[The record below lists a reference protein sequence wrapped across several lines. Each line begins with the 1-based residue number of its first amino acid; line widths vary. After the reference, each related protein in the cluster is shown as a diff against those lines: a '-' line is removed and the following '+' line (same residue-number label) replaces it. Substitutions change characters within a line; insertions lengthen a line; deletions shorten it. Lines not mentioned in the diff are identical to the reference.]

1 MWYNYNNKLQKEVAH
16 MKKLLAVDGNSII
29 NRAFYGIRLL
39 DNGKGVYTNAI
50 FGMINILQKNMDAVK
65 PDYCA
70 VAFDLKAPTFRHKM
84 YPEYKAGRHKM
95 PDELAAQFPY
105 AKKVLSAMG
114 FTIIEKEGY
123 EADDILGTVAKLA
136 EQNGCESYI
145 LTGDRD
151 SLQLIDGDTTVL
163 LAKTNETV
171 IVTPEKLKEMFSV
184 SVAQFVDLKALM
196 GDSSDNIPGVAGIG
210 EKTAAKLLC
219 EFGTLDSL
227 YEKYLESSLTD
238 GMKNKLTAGKENAF
252 LSRTLATINCDVP
265 LDVCIDDLRYDGM
278 DKAATYDIFRE
289 LGFYKFIERYG
300 LTPSDTVSAEEGST
314 SSPFDYEKAAL
325 SDAQSGEYCVSF
337 DGGVL
342 NAFDGKTLY
351 SSGDTDIIKD
361 FLLANKVVCAD
372 SKALYTV
379 LEESG
384 IRYRGASF
392 DCVLAAYVIN
402 SNTEYT
408 AEKVFD
414 MYGACASDVE
424 AVRVYSILSDLKTAL
439 ADVKGEDILY
449 SVELP
454 VAAILCD
461 MERTG
466 FLLDVEGLR
475 QYGNTLAE
483 ELAGIEEQIYFH
495 AGKKFNINSPKQL
508 GEVLF
513 DEMGLPAQ
521 KKTKTGY
528 STGAEVLEKIKLYHP
543 IVPLILDYRM
553 LGKLIGTYVEGLIS
567 AADGDGKV
575 HTVFKQAATATGRL
589 SSAEPNLQNIPIK
602 TELGKY
608 LRKFFLPSRED
619 YVLIDADYSQ
629 IELRLLAHIADD
641 EHMIDAFN
649 SGADIHTA
657 TAAKVFGVPR
667 ESVTPLLRKRAKA
680 VNFGIMYGMGEFS
693 LAADLGI
700 SMKEAKGYIE
710 SYFAK
715 YPKIT
720 EYFERTNKEAY
731 ELGYVTTL
739 LGRRRYIPELSSS
752 NRNLRAFGERVARN
766 SPIQGS
772 AADIM
777 KLAMVNVD
785 RRFRKECPEARILL
799 QVHDE
804 LLVEAPKEKCDL
816 AMKLLREEMENAVSL
831 SVQTSVECSSG
842 ETWYDCK

>member
-1 MWYNYNNKLQKEVAH
+1 

-65 PDYCA
+65 PDYCV
-70 VAFDLKAPTFRHKM
+70 VAFDLKAPTFRHEM

-95 PDELAAQFPY
+95 PEELAMQFPY
-105 AKKVLSAMG
+105 AKQVLSAMG
-114 FTIIEKEGY
+114 FNILEKEGY
-123 EADDILGTVAKLA
+123 EADDILGTVARLGS
-136 EQNGCESYI
+136 QNGCESYI

-151 SLQLIDGDTTVL
+151 SLQLIGEDTTVL
-163 LAKTNETV
+163 LAKTNETLF
-171 IVTPEKLKEMFSV
+171 VTPEKLRELYSV
-184 SVAQFVDLKALM
+184 SVEQFVDLKALM
-196 GDSSDNIPGVAGIG
+196 GDSSDNIPGVPGVG
-210 EKTAAKLLC
+210 EKTAAKLLG
-219 EFGTLDSL
+219 EFGSLDFL
-227 YEKYLESSLTD
+227 YENYLSSGLTQ
-238 GMKNKLTAGKENAF
+238 GMKDKLTAGKDSAF

-265 LDVCIDDLRYDGM
+265 LDKTIEDLRYDGM
-278 DKAATYDIFRE
+278 DKPAAYDIFRE

-300 LTPSDTVSAEEGST
+300 LTPSDAVSTEEGKT
-314 SSPFDYEKAAL
+314 SSVAEYEKAYL
-325 SDAQSGEYCVSF
+325 SDAPVGEYCVSF
-337 DGGVL
+337 DNGYL
-342 NAFDGKTLY
+342 YSFDGKTLY
-351 SSGDTDIIKD
+351 SSDNAEEIKA
-361 FLLANKVVCAD
+361 FLSSNKVACAD
-372 SKALYTV
+372 SKALYTA
-379 LEESG
+379 LETIG
-384 IRYRGASF
+384 IRYREASF

-408 AEKVFD
+408 VEKVFD
-414 MYGACASDVE
+414 MYGAAPSETE
-424 AVRVYSILSDLKTAL
+424 AVRTFSILSDLKKSL
-439 ADVKGEDILY
+439 SDVSGERILY
-449 SVELP
+449 DVELP

-466 FLLDVEGLR
+466 FLLDVAGLR
-475 QYGNTLAE
+475 GYGNTLSE

-513 DEMGLPAQ
+513 EEMGLPAQ

-528 STGAEVLEKIKLYHP
+528 STSAEILEKIKLYHP

-567 AADGDGKV
+567 AADDNGKV

-608 LRKFFLPSRED
+608 LRKFFLPSEEG

-693 LAADLGI
+693 LAGDLGI

-710 SYFAK
+710 SYFSK

-720 EYFERTNKEAY
+720 DYFERTKSEAY
-731 ELGYVTTL
+731 DQGYVTTL
-739 LGRRRYIPELSSS
+739 LGRRRYIPELSAS
-752 NRNLRAFGERVARN
+752 NKNIRMFGERVARN

-777 KLAMVNVD
+777 KLAMINVD
-785 RRFRKECPEARILL
+785 RRFREECPEARILL

-804 LLVEAPKEKCDL
+804 LLVEAPKSKCEL